1 MFVTS
6 QKKHGHLFSN
16 DFFRSDE
23 YTLFSS
29 LLKKYSSLLSGKIL
43 EVMSIASFHHFVQR
57 LPGPICHFWGGFQ
70 QWLQVMN
77 IPPYSS
83 LIACLVTWFSSSTH
97 FGNFKLEKEGG
108 SDEYTPIF
116 VTSARFHKQWK
127 KWWISLLSIILII
140 RRLSQTME
148 EVMDLLVFH
157 QSDHYGGSPLP
168 DRTGLPKNRQT
179 WLSQSINGKTRQSF

>member
-1 MFVTS
+1 
-6 QKKHGHLFSN
+6 
-16 DFFRSDE
+16 
-23 YTLFSS
+23 
-29 LLKKYSSLLSGKIL
+29 
-43 EVMSIASFHHFVQR
+43 MSIASYVTSQDIHHFSLKKTEVVNVVS
-57 LPGPICHFWGGFQ
+57 F
-70 QWLQVMN
+70 
-77 IPPYSS
+77 SS
-83 LIACLVTWFSSSTH
+83 LCSKVAGAYLSLLGGLSTMATSDEDTTLFITYSMPGNLIFQFYPFWKFQTW
-97 FGNFKLEKEGG
+97 KKRGG

-168 DRTGLPKNRQT
+168 DRTGLPKNRQK